1 MEYVINVAKRDA
13 STDRMCHLFRVIVYT
28 HAEAKRVYDEIK
40 AHFDSYEY
48 DVSVTRWET
57 KGVNVYFDEED
68 D

>member
-13 STDRMCHLFRVIVYT
+13 STDRMVHLFRVIVYT
-28 HAEAKRVYDEIK
+28 SSDAKRVYNEIK

-48 DVSVTRWET
+48 EIRVTKWET